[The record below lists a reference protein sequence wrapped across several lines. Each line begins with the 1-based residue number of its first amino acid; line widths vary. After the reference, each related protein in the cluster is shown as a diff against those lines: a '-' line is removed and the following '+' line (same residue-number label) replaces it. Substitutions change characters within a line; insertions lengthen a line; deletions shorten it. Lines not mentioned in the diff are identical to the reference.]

1 MADNT
6 QMTEKERGL
15 FSLLHGLSGLLVAVV
30 LLLSIVAALTYFGI
44 GVQSENA
51 TNYYKIDQSLD
62 GLKAN
67 SPDNYKLRSNE

>member
-6 QMTEKERGL
+6 QMTEKERGI
-15 FSLLHGLSGLLVAVV
+15 FSLMHGLFGMLIAVV
-30 LLLSIVAALTYFGI
+30 LLLSIVGVLTFFGI
-44 GVQSENA
+44 KAQSDNA
-51 TNYYKIDQSLD
+51 TKYYKIDQSLD